1 MDLAPV
7 TRTINSRRRS
17 FVPASL
23 AGFVFLASLL
33 MVPASRAQDSTIHLE
48 KAQAKIE
55 FSLGSTLHTVH
66 GTFALKNNE
75 IRYDPASGK
84 ISGDI
89 VVDAT
94 SGESG
99 NSSRDS
105 RMHREILE
113 TANFPEISFTP
124 THIKGSLAPAG
135 TSRMEVTGQ
144 FHLHGRDHELT
155 LPVEVTAEGQNLQL
169 TIHFAIPYV
178 DWGIKNPSN
187 FLLRASD
194 TVEIDIHATG
204 RVESATASN

>member
-1 MDLAPV
+1 
-7 TRTINSRRRS
+7 
-17 FVPASL
+17 VPASL

-194 TVEIDIHATG
+194 KVEIDIHATG